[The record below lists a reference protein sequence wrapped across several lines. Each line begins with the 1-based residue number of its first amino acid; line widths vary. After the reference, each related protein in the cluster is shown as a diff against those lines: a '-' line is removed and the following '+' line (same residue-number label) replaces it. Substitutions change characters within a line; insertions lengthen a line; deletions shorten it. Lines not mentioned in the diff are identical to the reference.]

1 MIGQLS
7 TIVIDCPEPLA
18 LARFYS
24 ELLGW
29 PITNQDDDWVDVGD
43 GQPRLAFQLAPDH
56 QPPRWPDPAHP
67 QQFHHDVRVGRRG
80 DRREGGARDRCHPV
94 ARRGRG
100 VPGVRGP
107 GRPPVLPDL
116 VSQSPVQ

>member
-1 MIGQLS
+1 VIGQLS
-7 TIVIDCPEPLA
+7 TIVLDCPEPLA

-56 QPPRWPDPAHP
+56 RPPRWPDPAHP
-67 QQFHHDVRVGRRG
+67 QQFHLDVRVE
-80 DRREGGARDRCHPV
+80 DVEVAEREVLAIGATRLPGGGEEFRVYADPAGHPFC
-94 ARRGRG
+94 
-100 VPGVRGP
+100 
-107 GRPPVLPDL
+107 L
-116 VSQSPVQ
+116 SW